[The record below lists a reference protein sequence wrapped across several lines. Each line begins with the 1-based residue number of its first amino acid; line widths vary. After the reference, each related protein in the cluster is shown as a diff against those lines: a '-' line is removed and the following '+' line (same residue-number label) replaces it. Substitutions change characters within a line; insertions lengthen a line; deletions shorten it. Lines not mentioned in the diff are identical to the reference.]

1 MVAFLVS
8 ILGDLYDA
16 QIKKFEGYT
25 PRATWDYKQS
35 SVGWGTRARA
45 PNEVIDQTEAQR
57 RYDEEIAKAHGLV
70 RSFAPNLGAGPAAA
84 LTSLTYN
91 AGGDWMKSG
100 LGRAIQAGDMDR
112 AKSLFLQYVNA
123 GGKPL
128 EGLRNRRAAEVGWFD
143 GAQGQTP
150 TPQQPTP
157 QPMAL
162 GGPPQASEG
171 QPPMAQGKGGFL
183 DEIVARASNPM
194 FQQGLGLFLA
204 SAQGKDM
211 NAGLSEG
218 QQRARSM
225 QETLMKNLALQR
237 EAQQREAVQSVMS
250 NPQTMQGVPPA
261 LVQMARA
268 TGDPSAVVNWMSRT
282 QRDPLATRHQELQNK
297 VLERNLSQPPDEG
310 ARVVEV
316 NGQLVRVGRDGKAE
330 VIHGSNAIEQAQ
342 QAVAARR
349 AQAVAAGMDPESGPV
364 KTFIATGKMPREDQA
379 PLTATDKKAIIE
391 ADDQVIAATNVINLL
406 GEAEKI
412 NPQAHTG
419 VLAGAR
425 ATVGN
430 MLPDAL
436 VPDAI
441 ASKGSS
447 EATANFENLV
457 LGQALAQLKS
467 TFGAAPTEGER
478 KILVELQ
485 GSVNQPITVRRDILR
500 RAKALAEKRLRE
512 NQERASQLRAGTF
525 YKPEDA
531 KSGGGTNGAS
541 GVLDEARAA
550 ISKGAPREAVIQ
562 RLRERGVDP
571 TGL

>member
-1 MVAFLVS
+1 MYPRSIRTNNPGAMNYGPFASKWGAIGTDGRLAIFPDEATGYKAMGALLDVYNRRGQNTVASIIGGTPDNPNRAWAPRGVDNNSTDDYIKSVS
-8 ILGDLYDA
+8 AKLGIDPNAPL
-16 QIKKFEGYT
+16 T
-25 PRATWDYKQS
+25 PEHRDGLMKAMAEY
-35 SVGWGTRARA
+35 
-45 PNEVIDQTEAQR
+45 EA
-57 RYDEEIAKAHGLV
+57 
-70 RSFAPNLGAGPAAA
+70 
-84 LTSLTYN
+84 
-91 AGGDWMKSG
+91 
-100 LGRAIQAGDMDR
+100 GRAVKGP
-112 AKSLFLQYVNA
+112 
-123 GGKPL
+123 GG
-128 EGLRNRRAAEVGWFD
+128 
-143 GAQGQTP
+143 GQVALA
-150 TPQQPTP
+150 PQQPMP

-162 GGPPQASEG
+162 GGPTQASGG
-171 QPPMAQGKGGFL
+171 QAPMAGENRKPSL
-183 DEIVARASNPM
+183 MDEIAARTANPL

-250 NPQTMQGVPPA
+250 NPQAMQGVPPA

-297 VLERNLSQPPDEG
+297 VLERQLSQPQKDG
-310 ARVVEV
+310 SVVEKV
-316 NGQLVRVGRDGKAE
+316 GDQLVRVTPGGQAE
-330 VIHGSNAIEQAQ
+330 VVYGANPVQAAE

-406 GEAEKI
+406 REAERI

-419 VLAGAR
+419 ALASTR
-425 ATVGN
+425 ATIGN
-430 MLPDAL
+430 MLPDVL
-436 VPDAI
+436 VPDAL

-478 KILVELQ
+478 KILIELQ
-485 GSVNQPITVRRDILR
+485 GSVNQPVSVRQDILR

-525 YKPEDA
+525 YKPEGA
-531 KSGGGTNGAS
+531 KAGGGATGAS
-541 GVLDEARAA
+541 SVLDEARAA

-562 RLRERGVDP
+562 RLRERGIDP
-571 TGL
+571 AGL